1 MVKENKYKPYH
12 MSIEETNILRKK
24 NPLPKFKDKEF
35 CLSDYIFCSCE
46 DDTIDAFRVKEFL
59 RLLKEGCKKQF
70 KLDKPKYSINEII
83 DKLAGDKLI

>member
-1 MVKENKYKPYH
+1 MEKENKYKPYH

-46 DDTIDAFRVKEFL
+46 DDTIDAFRVKEFIK
-59 RLLKEGCKKQF
+59 LLKEDLRF
-70 KLDKPKYSINEII
+70 YHYLNDSMESII
-83 DKLAGDKLI
+83 DKLAGKALIS